1 MIGDKD
7 LSLVSKMLDFCALR
21 HKLIAHNMA
30 NAEIPGYHRLDLCFE
45 DALLKAAQEGDTAN
59 VQSAAF
65 VVEQAEHE
73 GVDAEGEVAK
83 MVKNQLLFD
92 TFSQIAAHNFR
103 MLRTAFSSK

>member
-7 LSLVSKMLDFCALR
+7 LGIVSKMLDFYALR

-30 NAEIPGYHRLDLCFE
+30 NAEVPGFRRLDLHFE
-45 DALLKAAQEGDTAN
+45 DALLEAVQKGDTAK
-59 VQSAAF
+59 VQNAGF
-65 VVEQAEHE
+65 VVEKAAHE
-73 GVDAEGEVAK
+73 GVDAESEVAK

-103 MLRTAFSSK
+103 MLRMAIQSK